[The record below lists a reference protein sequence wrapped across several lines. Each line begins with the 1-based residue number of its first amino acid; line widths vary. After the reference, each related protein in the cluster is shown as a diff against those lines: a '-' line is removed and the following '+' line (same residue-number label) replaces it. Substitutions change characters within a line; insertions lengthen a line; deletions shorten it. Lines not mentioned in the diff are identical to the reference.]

1 MNLIFYDTM
10 SVISPSI
17 RSSLMSS
24 PSSYVFAIL
33 SKASGILD
41 LLSSNSTKH
50 APGSLLTTMADTIS
64 LFMVSMTTMQGETQK
79 FINKKMVM
87 LFGN

>member
-1 MNLIFYDTM
+1 
-10 SVISPSI
+10 
-17 RSSLMSS
+17 MSS

-50 APGSLLTTMADTIS
+50 APGSLLTTMADTFSIFMGLPICSFMALHNLMSVKVLFSKEVMKVCIS
-64 LFMVSMTTMQGETQK
+64 
-79 FINKKMVM
+79 
-87 LFGN
+87 